1 MPMEKQG
8 TVENQLAHTID
19 QTEYDSRYDRT
30 AKKLLANKQILAQ
43 IMKGCVNEYSDC
55 TVDDIVE
62 KYIEG
67 TPEVGSVGVH
77 VDDTN
82 RLKKSTDVIKGSN
95 NEDSTLTEGTLFYDV
110 RFDAIAPKSAD
121 SAEQEEVIRLII
133 NVEAQTKF
141 KPGYPLTKRAIYYC
155 SRMISAQHGPIFTKS
170 EYGKIRKVYS
180 IWICMNPPKS
190 RENTITQYYIA
201 EKSLVGHVTEK
212 VENYDL
218 MSAVIICLGK
228 PDSENY
234 HGVLKLLNVLLSSE
248 TTPKEKE
255 RILHDDFDIAMTQN
269 LKREVSLM
277 CNLSQGI
284 VESTTERNTLDSIR
298 NLMETLNLTTEEA
311 MAALKIPEAE
321 RPKYASILKEL

>member
-82 RLKKSTDVIKGSN
+82 RPKKSTDVIKGSN

-141 KPGYPLTKRAIYYC
+141 KPGSKLANNYKTVT
-155 SRMISAQHGPIFTKS
+155 SRL
-170 EYGKIRKVYS
+170 IRKNFS
-180 IWICMNPPKS
+180 EQLKP
-190 RENTITQYYIA
+190 YYW
-201 EKSLVGHVTEK
+201 KPYFWSDSYFVCSVSDRTE
-212 VENYDL
+212 
-218 MSAVIICLGK
+218 SAVKSYI
-228 PDSENY
+228 DS
-234 HGVLKLLNVLLSSE
+234 
-248 TTPKEKE
+248 
-255 RILHDDFDIAMTQN
+255 Q
-269 LKREVSLM
+269 
-277 CNLSQGI
+277 
-284 VESTTERNTLDSIR
+284 
-298 NLMETLNLTTEEA
+298 
-311 MAALKIPEAE
+311 
-321 RPKYASILKEL
+321 

>member
-1 MPMEKQG
+1 MKLETTLSQTLYTAGNNSDYDAACKRLLSEK
-8 TVENQLAHTID
+8 I
-19 QTEYDSRYDRT
+19 
-30 AKKLLANKQILAQ
+30 ILAW
-43 IMKGCVNEYSDC
+43 IMKNCLEEYRDC
-55 TVDDIVE
+55 NISE
-62 KYIEG
+62 IIENYIEG
-67 TPEVGSVGVH
+67 EPQIAEIPIQP
-77 VDDTN
+77 DQTN
-82 RLKKSTDVIKGSN
+82 TVNHSLIRGGQT
-95 NEDSTLTEGTLFYDV
+95 EDKTITEGTITYDI
-110 RFDAIAPKSAD
+110 RFMATAPKSG
-121 SAEQEEVIRLII
+121 ELIRLII
-133 NVEAQTKF
+133 NVEAQNNF
-141 KPGYPLTKRAIYYC
+141 YPGYPLLKRSIYYC
-155 SRMISAQHGPIFTKS
+155 SRMISAQ
-170 EYGKIRKVYS
+170 YGTVFSSAQYDKIRKVYS

-298 NLMETLNLTTEEA
+298 NLMETLNLTIEEA
-311 MAALKIPEAE
+311 MAALKIPESE
-321 RPKYASILKEL
+321 RPKYVSMLEDQ

>member
-1 MPMEKQG
+1 MKLETTLSQTLYTAGNNSDYDAACKRLLSEK
-8 TVENQLAHTID
+8 I
-19 QTEYDSRYDRT
+19 
-30 AKKLLANKQILAQ
+30 ILAW
-43 IMKGCVNEYSDC
+43 IMKNCLEEYRDC
-55 TVDDIVE
+55 NISE
-62 KYIEG
+62 IIENYIEG
-67 TPEVGSVGVH
+67 EPQIAEIPIQP
-77 VDDTN
+77 DQTN
-82 RLKKSTDVIKGSN
+82 TVNRSLIRGGQT
-95 NEDSTLTEGTLFYDV
+95 EDKTITEGTITYDI
-110 RFDAIAPKSAD
+110 RFMATAPKSG
-121 SAEQEEVIRLII
+121 ELIRLII
-133 NVEAQTKF
+133 NVEAQNNF
-141 KPGYPLTKRAIYYC
+141 YPGYPLLKRSIYYC
-155 SRMISAQHGPIFTKS
+155 SRMISAQ
-170 EYGKIRKVYS
+170 YGTVFSSAQYDKIRKVYS

-218 MSAVIICLGK
+218 MSAVMICLGK

-321 RPKYASILKEL
+321 RPKYASMLKEL

>member
-82 RLKKSTDVIKGSN
+82 RPKKSTDVIKGSN

-180 IWICMNPPKS
+180 IWICMKPPQY
-190 RENTITQYYIA
+190 RENTITRYRLVEEY
-201 EKSLVGHVTEK
+201 LVGEGK
-212 VENYDL
+212 EPIRNYDL
-218 MSAVIICLGK
+218 LSIIMLCLGG
-228 PDSENY
+228 PDGSNY
-234 HGVLKLLNVLLSSE
+234 DGVLRMLDVLLSNETSE
-248 TTPKEKE
+248 AEK
-255 RILHDDFDIAMTQN
+255 RKILQDDYDIQMTQTRQW
-269 LKREVSLM
+269 KGRCRSCV
-277 CNLSQGI
+277 I
-284 VESTTERNTLDSIR
+284 
-298 NLMETLNLTTEEA
+298 
-311 MAALKIPEAE
+311 
-321 RPKYASILKEL
+321 

>member
-1 MPMEKQG
+1 MELETTLSQ
-8 TVENQLAHTID
+8 TIRTAGINSD
-19 QTEYDSRYDRT
+19 YDSACKR
-30 AKKLLANKQILAQ
+30 LLSEKIILAW
-43 IMKGCVNEYSDC
+43 IMKNCLEEYRECS
-55 TVDDIVE
+55 ISEIIE

-67 TPEVGSVGVH
+67 EPQVAEVPVLP
-77 VDDTN
+77 DQTN
-82 RLKKSTDVIKGSN
+82 PSLIKGERT
-95 NEDSTLTEGTLFYDV
+95 EDKTITEGTITYDI
-110 RFDAIAPKSAD
+110 RFTATAPKSG
-121 SAEQEEVIRLII
+121 EFIRLII
-133 NVEAQTKF
+133 NVEAQNNF
-141 KPGYPLTKRAIYYC
+141 YPGYPLLKRSIYYC
-155 SRMISAQHGPIFTKS
+155 SRMISAQ
-170 EYGKIRKVYS
+170 YGTVFSSAQYDKIRKVYS

-212 VENYDL
+212 V
-218 MSAVIICLGK
+218 
-228 PDSENY
+228 
-234 HGVLKLLNVLLSSE
+234 LNVLLSSE